1 MGKVDNV
8 GYKHLFSFANNVS
21 KAFSSGFLRIN
32 MILDEKGEDV
42 SKYEGLTLLK
52 IAEEYPGD
60 IGALA
65 VYFLNEIALQPGEAL
80 FIEVNEPHAYLEG
93 GKLESFPFGG

>member
-1 MGKVDNV
+1 
-8 GYKHLFSFANNVS
+8 
-21 KAFSSGFLRIN
+21 

-80 FIEVNEPHAYLEG
+80 FVEVNEPHAYLEG
-93 GKLESFPFGG
+93 GKLESFPFGGGGERGKGGVWEFYQEIFG